1 MPRSRFLPCAPAFE
15 LSPSILLIYGTA
27 FASGCP
33 AKCLRLVSNVS
44 VFYGVQVFFD
54 VIFTDH
60 TDKGDELLHSFS
72 ELVKSFAGVWRRFD
86 HHCYPAYPHVHDN
99 YPLPES
105 EMAYL
110 EVMTN
115 ELHAPQ
121 LSELAVLYREEYF
134 AHFHAEMDDVHFQ
147 RILHYY
153 STWNVLAL
161 RHMSTINLIPIR
173 FSGCTSLQSLSIGMD
188 YFGNEGQQRL
198 FDAVALAAFLSSC
211 PVLRKV
217 SLRFFWATGLANG
230 RSTDRVNVGSV
241 EELDLYLSECSAS
254 PVEYFM
260 DAVRF
265 PRVMSM
271 KFVVACGENFN
282 ESNRYPRNIVQAVFS
297 NAVVF
302 PHMKQLEFST
312 NFGSNIPDHI
322 RTIRIPIR
330 NLPSLESLRLDLSG
344 AVIEGVY

>member
-1 MPRSRFLPCAPAFE
+1 MNYYTLFWSSWRPLLGFGVA
-15 LSPSILLIYGTA
+15 SIITA
-27 FASGCP
+27 TQ
-33 AKCLRLVSNVS
+33 RTRT
-44 VFYGVQVFFD
+44 
-54 VIFTDH
+54 FTII
-60 TDKGDELLHSFS
+60 T
-72 ELVKSFAGVWRRFD
+72 
-86 HHCYPAYPHVHDN
+86 
-99 YPLPES
+99 PLPES

-115 ELHAPQ
+115 ELNAPQ
-121 LSELAVLYREEYF
+121 LSELAILYREEYF
-134 AHFHAEMDDVHFQ
+134 AHFHAEMDIVHFQ

-153 STWNVLAL
+153 STWNVPAL
-161 RHMSTINLIPIR
+161 RHMSTSNLIPIR

-188 YFGNEGQQRL
+188 YFGNEVQQRR

-230 RSTDRVNVGSV
+230 RSTDRVDVGSV

-312 NFGSNIPDHI
+312 NFGSNIPDHNPHHPHTDSQPPKP
-322 RTIRIPIR
+322 RV
-330 NLPSLESLRLDLSG
+330 SSSG
-344 AVIEGVY
+344 SQRSRD